1 MRPDLGHLEGL
12 LVLKEVRVPLA
23 LAACGRNLRGKPF
36 TLTICPGFCSCVPT
50 EEGKF

>member
-23 LAACGRNLRGKPF
+23 LAARVRNHRGKPF
-36 TLTICPGFCSCVPT
+36 ALRI
-50 EEGKF
+50 KH